1 MAKKEKNLL
10 KTDDLMEELINDKES
25 LNLPKVGDL
34 IKAKV
39 VSVGKSEVYLD
50 YEGVAAGIVR
60 ARELVDESG
69 RLADLKI
76 GDEVTAT
83 VVETE
88 NEKGI
93 LELSFRSAGH
103 QQAWEELETI
113 KNEGSVVEI
122 KITEANK
129 GGLMASYNNMA
140 GFLPVSQLNKEHYP
154 RVEGGNKAKILEKLR
169 ELVNKKI
176 QAKIIDLSERENK
189 IIFSEKEVYAE
200 NRKEELKRFQIG
212 EVVEGRVTG
221 IVDFGVFMEFGEG
234 LEGLIHISELA
245 WQRISHPR
253 DLYKVGD
260 TIKAQIIGLDE
271 NRVTL
276 SAKKLLEDPWK
287 KAVEKYQVGQTVR
300 GRVLKLDKFGAFVEL
315 EENIQGLMHV
325 SEIDGQDNDKLE
337 ERLKVDES
345 YDFNI
350 LSIDPEEHRLGLTLK
365 KN

>member
-1 MAKKEKNLL
+1 MAKKEKNVSKTNVLMDELL
-10 KTDDLMEELINDKES
+10 EDKES
-25 LNLPKVGDL
+25 LNLPKAGDL
-34 IKAKV
+34 IKVKV
-39 VSVGKSEVYLD
+39 ISVGKSEIYLD
-50 YEGVAAGIVR
+50 YAGVASGIVR

-69 RLADLKI
+69 QLADLKL

-83 VVETE
+83 VIEAE

-113 KNEGSVVEI
+113 KNEGRVVEI

-129 GGLMASYNNMA
+129 GGLMASYNKMA

-154 RVEGGNKAKILEKLR
+154 RVEGGNKVKILEKLR

-176 QAKIIDLSERENK
+176 KAKIIDLSERENK

-200 NRKEELKRFQIG
+200 NRKEELKKYQIG
-212 EVVEGRVTG
+212 EIVEGKVTG

-245 WQRISHPR
+245 WQRINHPR

-276 SAKKLLEDPWK
+276 SAKKLMEDPWK
-287 KAVEKYQVGQTVR
+287 KAVEKYQVGQAVN
-300 GRVLKLDKFGAFVEL
+300 GKVLKLDKFGAFIEL
-315 EENIQGLMHV
+315 EENVQGLMHI
-325 SEIDGQDNDKLE
+325 SEMSDNQKNKPE
-337 ERLKVDES
+337 EMLKVGES
-345 YDFNI
+345 YEFKI
-350 LSIDPEEHRLGLTLK
+350 LSIEPEEHRLGLVLK
-365 KN
+365 EK